1 MKIFNYSK
9 SDNDLLLKTYF
20 IFLASGAVSTLT
32 GAILPEMQ
40 AEYNLSYSLRGL
52 LLSFQQCGNLAA
64 VFLAGFLPYLIGR
77 KKCTILLASGITLGI
92 ILYVLSGNPILLII
106 AFTLTGVGR
115 GTLSNTSNV
124 VVASIT
130 GNSTAGLN
138 ILHASFAMGALIS
151 PLIAALLVGR
161 WKLTSMIFAVI
172 MAISILFIANSS
184 LSNEREKKEK
194 ENNIA
199 FYRDVDFY
207 LVSFILF
214 FYLCSEASLM
224 GWMVTYFTETGLLSP
239 SYAKVMQSLIWIMIL
254 AGRIIIASIS
264 PKFKNK
270 MIIVLALGLILV
282 FSFILMMSFNSK
294 ILMVISLLLVGFS
307 MSGIYPTTIS
317 TQNPKYNKNTIATGS
332 CMAIATLGGVLWP
345 NVIGV
350 VAEYNTLKTAMFTI
364 LIPLIIMNFLIVFKV
379 FRKNIENNPCR

>member
-9 SDNDLLLKTYF
+9 SDNDLLFKTYF

-77 KKCTILLASGITLGI
+77 KKCTILLSSGITLGI

-172 MAISILFIANSS
+172 MAISILLIANSS

-214 FYLCSEASLM
+214 FYLCSEAS
-224 GWMVTYFTETGLLSP
+224 
-239 SYAKVMQSLIWIMIL
+239 
-254 AGRIIIASIS
+254 
-264 PKFKNK
+264 
-270 MIIVLALGLILV
+270 
-282 FSFILMMSFNSK
+282 
-294 ILMVISLLLVGFS
+294 
-307 MSGIYPTTIS
+307 
-317 TQNPKYNKNTIATGS
+317 
-332 CMAIATLGGVLWP
+332 
-345 NVIGV
+345 
-350 VAEYNTLKTAMFTI
+350 
-364 LIPLIIMNFLIVFKV
+364 
-379 FRKNIENNPCR
+379 